1 MIFNRAIK
9 GNQIK
14 YSGLICWELTF
25 QSVKPIYW
33 SRLHNT
39 FGKIFKVPEL
49 LESRISYSRSGK
61 DRCGI
66 YKTRCVEYILKDCIR
81 NVWVDL
87 VVVRDPMG
95 RQRSSRQWGG

>member
-1 MIFNRAIK
+1 M
-9 GNQIK
+9 
-14 YSGLICWELTF
+14 
-25 QSVKPIYW
+25 
-33 SRLHNT
+33 
-39 FGKIFKVPEL
+39 
-49 LESRISYSRSGK
+49 LESCISYLRSGK

-95 RQRSSRQWGG
+95 SKGALDSGEADVKANSVAIEDALERKQGDPITKHHKATIQ